1 MLKKFLRIEEQLTQS
16 IAVFLEKHLILFL
29 GGSLTAFGG
38 LLVYKALVDAGFFGD
53 QIEHLH
59 AAYLVSIGQVPYSDF
74 FEHHHPLLWYLLAP
88 ILHFFYPSLKVI
100 FFSRFLA
107 LGLLAGCL
115 WLLFAITDK
124 FLFDRKTA
132 LLSVL
137 CLLCF
142 PKVLTDSMNLRPD
155 TFMILTVL
163 GGLYCFFAYMQNGR
177 LRNLISSYLLWV
189 ISFLFLQKAI
199 IIGVGFGVA
208 NLWLLYQKKM
218 PWRDFLTAAGI
229 AHLPLAGFA
238 AWLTYHQ
245 IWGEYWW
252 YNWTL
257 NHLMTEYFSGYTEIH
272 PWVQN
277 LLWLEIIL
285 AAYIYKR
292 LAERMSIMQKVWLCC
307 TLSAFGFTIWF
318 MPHLQYLLSVVF
330 LLAPFVGYFVK
341 YIVTYPIKYLVLVL
355 CLVGNFIYMYPDY
368 MDKRDFKIY
377 MRTIQYFADH
387 LPQNAEFV
395 GQTHEIFNIYYPNA
409 HYYWFGFREVAM
421 LDVLFN
427 PALKD
432 FNIMR
437 LIEQK
442 KPQYLAYEWVKD
454 AAATRRFHW
463 FAERNGTLIERIKKE
478 PAKFRRFFNVTVP
491 PIPSFWP
498 VDDKYLLNNYEN
510 IKETHI
516 WRRKDVAPQ

>member
-1 MLKKFLRIEEQLTQS
+1 MIKKISYFEKQLCQKFAT
-16 IAVFLEKHLILFL
+16 FTEKNLLGLSSLFL
-29 GGSLTAFGG
+29 LGFGM
-38 LLVYKALVDAGFFGD
+38 LIIYKAAVDYGFVWD
-53 QIEHLH
+53 QTEHLH
-59 AAYLVSIGQVPYSDF
+59 AAYLVSIGQVPYKDF

-88 ILHFFYPSLKVI
+88 VVQWFYPSIKVVY
-100 FFSRFLA
+100 FARFLA
-107 LGLLAGCL
+107 VGLMACCL
-115 WLLFAITDK
+115 WLLFTITDK
-124 FLFDRKTA
+124 FLFNRKTA
-132 LLSVL
+132 LLSML

-155 TFMILTVL
+155 TFMLLTVL
-163 GGLYCFFAYMQNGR
+163 GGLYYFFDFLQNGH
-177 LRNLISSYLLWV
+177 LRKLIGSFLLWI

-199 IIGVGFGVA
+199 IIGVGFCA
-208 NLWLLYQKKM
+208 AILWLLHQKRLS
-218 PWRDFLTAAGI
+218 WRDFLIAAGV
-229 AHLPLAGFA
+229 ACLPLVGFA
-238 AWLTYHQ
+238 TWLTYHH
-245 IWGEYWW
+245 IWNEYLW

-257 NHLMTEYFSGYTEIH
+257 NHLMTKYYSGYTEIY
-272 PWVQN
+272 PWIQGI
-277 LLWLEIIL
+277 LWLE
-285 AAYIYKR
+285 AAAAFYIYKH
-292 LAERMSIMQKVWLCC
+292 ADGRMTDVQKVWLYC
-307 TLSAFGFTIWF
+307 TFSSFVLTVLF
-318 MPHLQYLLSVVF
+318 MPHPHYLLLIVF

-463 FAERNGTLIERIKKE
+463 FAKRNGALIERIKKE

-491 PIPSFWP
+491 PVPSFWP

>member
-1 MLKKFLRIEEQLTQS
+1 MIRKILHFEKQAIQGLSTAIERYLLWF
-16 IAVFLEKHLILFL
+16 VGLFL
-29 GGSLTAFGG
+29 LAFGG
-38 LLVYKALVDAGFFGD
+38 LLIYKAAVDAGFFGD

-189 ISFLFLQKAI
+189 ISFLLLQKAV
-199 IIGVGFGVA
+199 IIGVGFGAA
-208 NLWLLYQKKM
+208 NLCLLYQKKI
-218 PWRDFLTAAGI
+218 PWRDFLTAAGV
-229 AHLPLAGFA
+229 AFLPLAGFA
-238 AWLTYHQ
+238 AWLTYHH

-257 NHLMTEYFSGYTEIH
+257 NHLMTEYYAGFTEIY
-272 PWVQN
+272 PWIQC
-277 LLWLEIIL
+277 LLWLEAV
-285 AAYIYKR
+285 AAFYIYKNMSDR
-292 LAERMSIMQKVWLCC
+292 LTVAQKVWLYC
-307 TLSAFGFTIWF
+307 TFSSFIFTVWF
-318 MPHLQYLLSVVF
+318 MPHPHYLLPVVF
-330 LLAPFVGYFVK
+330 LLAPFIGYFVAHIVKYPSK
-341 YIVTYPIKYLVLVL
+341 YIILVL
-355 CLVGNFIYMYPDY
+355 CFVGNFISMWPDY

-377 MRTIQYFADH
+377 MRTMQYFAEH
-387 LPQNAEFV
+387 LPPNTAFI

-421 LDVLFN
+421 FDVLFN

-432 FNIMR
+432 FNMIQ

-454 AAATRRFHW
+454 TAAIRHFRW
-463 FAERNGTLIERIKKE
+463 FAERNGLLIERIKKE
-478 PAKFRRFFNVTVP
+478 PEKFYRFFNVTVP

-498 VDDKYLLNNYEN
+498 MDKEYLLNRYEN

-516 WRRKDVAPQ
+516 WRRKENAPQ